1 MKKRL
6 LTLVLTGVIVF
17 SLAACGGKDEK
28 ETGALDKEN
37 TQTESVENTGHD
49 EKTES
54 KEATENVESTTS
66 IESKEEKTEVVE
78 ENKSDASSVKVYY
91 GWGSGDEEKYT
102 SEIFCP
108 EGAVF
113 DEDTLQNYEEY
124 SSVMTVMLDDEVNE
138 YHASSKMHWH
148 RDAYN
153 NEPTAYP
160 IIAQLYFDGEL
171 DEKTAKENSN
181 CSQTVTPLG
190 FKWNGYDV
198 ILIETKY
205 TFLDYGEQ
213 TELFAGVEY
222 DLDYWKAEEGTG
234 EIKDLTTKALF
245 GFDMYSTSWDELTQ
259 DKCAWIIGELFGVD
273 SGIANPFATS
283 GEETI
288 TPVANVDAS
297 ELYGTWLER
306 DSDWDNTYIFNAD
319 GTGKLISGPEYPFTY
334 SVNGD
339 ILTLTYAEDDMEDFT
354 ISVSGD
360 LLTMIDKYGNELL
373 LDKEAVQSEEPEES
387 EDPEEIEEAEPENP
401 YVKEIVATWV
411 DEESGY
417 QETFTFNADGTGMY
431 SCVDGEYYEYPIT
444 YNFLRSDYLQFFY
457 EDGSEGGFII
467 RIEGDTMYVTNDS
480 VVDMP
485 LVRQ

>member
-6 LTLVLTGVIVF
+6 LTFVLTGVMVL
-17 SLAACGGKDEK
+17 SLVACGGKDEK
-28 ETGALDKEN
+28 ET
-37 TQTESVENTGHD
+37 
-49 EKTES
+49 
-54 KEATENVESTTS
+54 TENVDNTTS
-66 IESKEEKTEVVE
+66 AESKEEETKEVVE
-78 ENKSDASSVKVYY
+78 EDKSDAPSVLVYY
-91 GWGSGDEEKYT
+91 GWGSEDDEEKYT

-108 EGAVF
+108 TGAVF
-113 DEDTLQNYEEY
+113 SEKTLQIYEEDG
-124 SSVMTVMLDDEVNE
+124 SVMTVEVDDEVNE
-138 YHASSKMHWH
+138 YSATSNMHWH

-171 DEKTAKENSN
+171 DAETAEENSN

-213 TELFAGVEY
+213 TELFVGVEY

-245 GFDMYSTSWDELTQ
+245 GFDMYSYGWDELTQ

-273 SGIANPFATS
+273 SGVANPFAVS
-283 GEETI
+283 DGET
-288 TPVANVDAS
+288 TAPAANVEAS
-297 ELYGTWLER
+297 ELLGTWLER

-319 GTGKLISGPEYPFTY
+319 GTGVLISGPEYPFTY
-334 SVNGD
+334 AVNGD
-339 ILTLTYAEDDMEDFT
+339 VLALTYDEEDIEEFT

-360 LLTMIDKYGNELL
+360 LLTMVDKYGYELL
-373 LDKEAVQSEEPEES
+373 LDKQATQGEELEEVEES
-387 EDPEEIEEAEPENP
+387 GETVEADPENP

-411 DEESGY
+411 DKESGY
-417 QETFTFNADGTGMY
+417 EETFTFNADGTGMY
-431 SCVDGEYYEYPIT
+431 SFVDGDLYEYPIT

-457 EDGSEGGFII
+457 EDGSKGGFII
-467 RIEGDTMYVTNDS
+467 KIEGDTLYVTNDA